1 MLDKFEKKINEL
13 KGKIN
18 KKFLGVAIFFVFGMM
33 TIFSVEMCNNFK
45 KQKQQVQDEYNKS
58 MYEAVSYINNLEVEL
73 EKLQIVNTK
82 KITITTLAN
91 IYKQSNMAKE
101 NFENI
106 PTNQNILQEACKYL
120 SQVSDYSYSL
130 MKKITLDDKI
140 SDSEYIQIAN
150 IQQKCMNL
158 NEIMSNIYN
167 DLNAGKIKWD
177 ELQKQTDSKL
187 QDVDVSKEVSSIQS
201 VAKTFQDY
209 EGLIYD
215 GAFSDHL
222 LNSKPKSLSNNEVSR
237 EKAKEYIK
245 EMFGNENIED
255 IKENEDSN
263 GKIELYNFDV
273 KLKSDDMVRNIF
285 ITKKDCKLYL
295 MMSDRKVD
303 EEKINMNE
311 AKKIAKDYLNKI
323 GIENVEDTYYLKNE
337 NMVIINYAAV
347 QDNVILYPDLIK
359 IKIALDTGEVCGI
372 EAQGYIFN
380 NTKRENLKAKISL
393 EDAKEKLNKNINVQT
408 ERLAIIPTES
418 KEEVLTYE
426 FKGKIN
432 EKEFLV
438 YINASTGI
446 EEKVL
451 MILNTPGGTLTM

>member
-13 KGKIN
+13 KRKVN
-18 KKFLGVAIFFVFGMM
+18 KKFLGVAIFFVFGML

-45 KQKQQVQDEYNKS
+45 RQKQQVQDEYNKS

-130 MKKITLDDKI
+130 MKKLTLEDKI
-140 SDSEYIQIAN
+140 SDNEYMQIAN
-150 IQQKCMNL
+150 IQEKCMNL
-158 NEIMSNIYN
+158 NEVMSNIYN
-167 DLNAGKIKWD
+167 DLNAGRIKWD

-187 QDVDVSKEVSSIQS
+187 QNIDISKQVSSIQS

-222 LNSKPKSLSNNEVSR
+222 LNSKPKSLSSNKVSK
-237 EKAKEYIK
+237 ENAKEYIK
-245 EMFGNENIED
+245 NIFGSENVEY

-273 KLKSDDMVRNIF
+273 KLKNSDMIRNIF
-285 ITKKDCKLYL
+285 ITKNDCKLYL
-295 MMSDRKVD
+295 MMSDRKVN
-303 EEKINMNE
+303 EEKIDME
-311 AKKIAKDYLNKI
+311 SAKKIAKEHLKKL

-337 NMVIINYAAV
+337 NMAIINYAAI
-347 QDNVILYPDLIK
+347 QDDVILYPDLVK
-359 IKIALDTGEVCGI
+359 VKIALDTGEVCGV

-393 EDAKEKLNKNINVQT
+393 QEAKRKLNKNIDIKT
-408 ERLAIIPTES
+408 EKLAIIPTES
-418 KEEVLTYE
+418 KEEILTYE

>member
-1 MLDKFEKKINEL
+1 
-13 KGKIN
+13 
-18 KKFLGVAIFFVFGMM
+18 
-33 TIFSVEMCNNFK
+33 
-45 KQKQQVQDEYNKS
+45 
-58 MYEAVSYINNLEVEL
+58 
-73 EKLQIVNTK
+73 
-82 KITITTLAN
+82 
-91 IYKQSNMAKE
+91 
-101 NFENI
+101 
-106 PTNQNILQEACKYL
+106 
-120 SQVSDYSYSL
+120 
-130 MKKITLDDKI
+130 
-140 SDSEYIQIAN
+140 
-150 IQQKCMNL
+150 
-158 NEIMSNIYN
+158 
-167 DLNAGKIKWD
+167 
-177 ELQKQTDSKL
+177 
-187 QDVDVSKEVSSIQS
+187 
-201 VAKTFQDY
+201 
-209 EGLIYD
+209 
-215 GAFSDHL
+215 
-222 LNSKPKSLSNNEVSR
+222 
-237 EKAKEYIK
+237 
-245 EMFGNENIED
+245 
-255 IKENEDSN
+255 
-263 GKIELYNFDV
+263 
-273 KLKSDDMVRNIF
+273 MVRNIF